1 MPSAV
6 ICAGE
11 SLHPKQRFC
20 GLDTQQMQT
29 RKRVSQI
36 PTSMKA
42 KKTAVTVN
50 SESPGTIKKEIDRQD
65 LIQRK
70 RWELESKYRQAVGA
84 RLFDRIVI
92 DQKQFSQQE
101 MEEMQN
107 NYLRFHSTGD
117 SEAMAAVM
125 VDAEEARKHFI
136 ALVKSATQKVSE

>member
-1 MPSAV
+1 
-6 ICAGE
+6 
-11 SLHPKQRFC
+11 
-20 GLDTQQMQT
+20 
-29 RKRVSQI
+29 
-36 PTSMKA
+36 MKI

-50 SESPGTIKKEIDRQD
+50 SESPGKIKKEIDRQD
-65 LIQRK
+65 LIQHK
-70 RWELESKYRQAVGA
+70 RWELESKYRQAVGTY
-84 RLFDRIVI
+84 LFDRIVI